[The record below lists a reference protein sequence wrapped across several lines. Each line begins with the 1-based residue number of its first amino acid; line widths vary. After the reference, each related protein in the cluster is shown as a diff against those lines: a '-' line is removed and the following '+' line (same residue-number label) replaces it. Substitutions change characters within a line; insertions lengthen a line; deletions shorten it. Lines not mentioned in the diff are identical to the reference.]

1 MFTGIIESIGRVSG
15 VQLESDSARIVVEA
29 PDLVEGTRLGDSVAV
44 NGACLTV
51 VEIDGPSL
59 SFDAVRETLERTN
72 LGELC
77 SDSRVNLERA
87 LRADGRLDG
96 HIVQG
101 HIDGTGRVVR
111 VEQRGEDVRFIVDCD
126 SSFADLLVEKGSV
139 AIDGVSLTVVNVEKH
154 GFDVVL
160 IPHTL
165 LETTLGD
172 REPGQRLNLE
182 ADILGKY
189 VRRYLERTQSAETTR
204 PR

>member
-15 VQLESDSARIVVEA
+15 VQLESDFARIVVEA

-51 VEIDGPSL
+51 VEIEGSRL

-72 LGELC
+72 LGELR

-96 HIVQG
+96 HLVQG

-111 VEQRGEDVRFIVDCD
+111 VEQRGEDVRFIVDSD

-139 AIDGVSLTVVNVEKH
+139 AIDGVSLTVVTVEKH

-172 REPGQRLNLE
+172 SEPGQRLNLE

-189 VRRYLERTQSAETTR
+189 VRRYLERTLSAETTR
-204 PR
+204 LR

>member
-51 VEIDGPSL
+51 VEIDGPRL

-72 LGELC
+72 LGELR

-101 HIDGTGRVVR
+101 HIDGTGSVVR

-182 ADILGKY
+182 ADILGNY

>member
-51 VEIDGPSL
+51 VEIDGPRL

-182 ADILGKY
+182 ADVLGKY

>member
-1 MFTGIIESIGRVSG
+1 MFTGIIESIGCVSG
-15 VQLESDSARIVVEA
+15 VQLESDFARIVVEA
-29 PDLVEGTRLGDSVAV
+29 PDLVQGTRLGDSVAV
-44 NGACLTV
+44 NGTCLTV
-51 VEIDGPSL
+51 VEIEGSHL

-72 LGELC
+72 LGELR

-139 AIDGVSLTVVNVEKH
+139 AIDGVSLTVVTVEKH

-189 VRRYLERTQSAETTR
+189 VRRYLGRTLSAETTR
-204 PR
+204 LR

>member
-51 VEIDGPSL
+51 VEIDGPRL

-111 VEQRGEDVRFIVDCD
+111 VEQRGEDVRFILDCD